1 MIFQVLLPKE
11 INLPNKWPDFDCFIG
26 IAAHGKTHT

>member
-11 INLPNKWPDFDCFIG
+11 INLPNEWPDFDCFIG
-26 IAAHGKTHT
+26 IAGKTHT